1 MQGSLRPVG
10 GKVEVTVHIPDEVAA
25 SIQAGNSELSKRL
38 LEAYALDAYRSGE
51 LTSHQVGQLLGFESP
66 METDAFLK
74 QHGAYI
80 EYTEAEIDAQRRALQ
95 DAIRAR

>member
-1 MQGSLRPVG
+1 VG
-10 GKVEVTVHIPDEVAA
+10 EKWKSQFNIPDEVAA
-25 SIQAGNSELSKRL
+25 SIQAGNGKLSKRL

-51 LTSHQVGQLLGFESP
+51 LTSHQVDQLLGFESP

>member
-1 MQGSLRPVG
+1 MGEKWKSQFN
-10 GKVEVTVHIPDEVAA
+10 IPDEVAA
-25 SIQAGNSELSKRL
+25 SIQAGNGKLSKRL

-51 LTSHQVGQLLGFESP
+51 LTSHQVDQLLGFESP

>member
-1 MQGSLRPVG
+1 
-10 GKVEVTVHIPDEVAA
+10 VEITVHIPDDLAA
-25 SIQAGNSELSKRL
+25 SIKASNGDLSRRI

-51 LTSHQVGQLLGFESP
+51 LTSHQVGQLLGLESP

-80 EYTEAEIDAQRRALQ
+80 EYTDAEVAAQRQALQ
-95 DAIRAR
+95 DALRAR